1 MDRRVPALNDDGGR
15 PRPDSSTSEIVPLGV
30 EPPAAPPPS
39 RPSGLH
45 GLAITGMSVSA
56 LAGIVVLFLSIG
68 IGLPSGPRRAAIA
81 VVVGAAILF
90 LVCASTAV
98 FTAAR
103 DTYPSR
109 SGGAD
114 E

>member
-1 MDRRVPALNDDGGR
+1 MGGRVPALSDD
-15 PRPDSSTSEIVPLGV
+15 EVIPLGV
-30 EPPAAPPPS
+30 EPPPESPPA

-45 GLAITGMSVSA
+45 GLAITGMSISA
-56 LAGIVVLFLSIG
+56 LVGICVLFLSIG
-68 IGLPSGPRRAAIA
+68 IGLPAGGRRVATAI
-81 VVVGAAILF
+81 VVGTAIVF
-90 LVCASTAV
+90 LACASTAV

-109 SGGAD
+109 GGGGA

>member
-1 MDRRVPALNDDGGR
+1 MGGRVPALSDD
-15 PRPDSSTSEIVPLGV
+15 DDEVVSLGV
-30 EPPAAPPPS
+30 EPPPEPPPP

-45 GLAITGMSVSA
+45 GLAVTGMSVSA
-56 LAGIVVLFLSIG
+56 LVGIVVLFVSIG
-68 IGLPSGPRRAAIA
+68 VGLPAGPRRATIAI
-81 VVVGAAILF
+81 VVGAAIVF
-90 LVCASTAV
+90 LACASTAV

-109 SGGAD
+109 GRGDA

>member
-1 MDRRVPALNDDGGR
+1 MGGRVPALNDD
-15 PRPDSSTSEIVPLGV
+15 DVVPLGV
-30 EPPAAPPPS
+30 EPPAEPPPA

-56 LAGIVVLFLSIG
+56 LVGICVLFLSIG
-68 IGLPSGPRRAAIA
+68 IGLPAGGRRVATAI
-81 VVVGAAILF
+81 VVGAAVVF
-90 LVCASTAV
+90 LACASTAV

-109 SGGAD
+109 SGGTA